1 MTVFVLQEIFRAGC
15 SVLSNLRACVV
26 VHTLCLGCVLFPF
39 VVSRCIFF
47 CIVYVFFPEKTSLAL
62 RLFNLFCAF
71 VKLFEKVFSPV
82 EEICRE

>member
-47 CIVYVFFPEKTSLAL
+47 VLFTCFFQKKHP
-62 RLFNLFCAF
+62 
-71 VKLFEKVFSPV
+71 
-82 EEICRE
+82 